1 MGDFKGN
8 CCLVGGGANE
18 PKGHREKRGSGAVN
32 IAAREKILGISTVA
46 AKKKAQRLKGGK
58 RKGPTRG
65 PKTNSEK
72 VPKNMTIFKKA
83 HVRPNT

>member
-1 MGDFKGN
+1 
-8 CCLVGGGANE
+8 VGGGAKE

-32 IAAREKILGISTVA
+32 IAAREKILGIAMVA
-46 AKKKAQRLKGGK
+46 AKKGPDDLRGK
-58 RKGPTRG
+58 RKSPTRG

-72 VPKNMTIFKKA
+72 VPKNMTICKKA

>member
-1 MGDFKGN
+1 
-8 CCLVGGGANE
+8 LQ
-18 PKGHREKRGSGAVN
+18 PKKRPNDLRG
-32 IAAREKILGISTVA
+32 K
-46 AKKKAQRLKGGK
+46 K

>member
-46 AKKKAQRLKGGK
+46 AKKKAQRLKGEKKK
-58 RKGPTRG
+58 RSNKR
-65 PKTNSEK
+65 
-72 VPKNMTIFKKA
+72 PKNKFRKSTKKYD
-83 HVRPNT
+83 NI